1 MAELPPAARS
11 RLRARRWDAIVV
23 GGALPGLVTAAR
35 LCMDGQRVLVIEE
48 EAAARAFAPLREPF
62 LLAGAATG
70 GVLAALLRELSV
82 PLIDARRLEP
92 DPLAYQVVLPEARI
106 DVGGVART
114 GEELVTWGLAK
125 PDVAQPLLRALAR
138 SAAAERDALLASPV
152 VRAAGLRRLGRSP
165 APATRHARGMP
176 VEAAAPPP
184 ELAPFFNAQVRA
196 LCNLAGADPG
206 PEARA
211 RLLGSALEGGVAFP
225 SAEHSLRGLLR
236 ERILALHGEF
246 RTLPGGFELVAAEGE
261 PGVAP
266 ARSAELWLG
275 RVLVLNAPRGLL
287 ARLVR
292 EAEVAVPPLLE
303 APLPRRRRAALH
315 LRTRREV
322 IPSGMARRVIRLVDP
337 LQEADGTNVVS
348 IALHPVAAGSDAVHL
363 IASAVVDADDPDPA
377 RREAEIEGALRAL
390 MPFSEGRLARQPGF
404 RPRWDDDAALEDPA
418 PGAAWPAEV
427 EIRACSR
434 PPVYAL
440 ARSTLG
446 GLGAEGD
453 LLLGWRAGERI
464 AADLG

>member
-1 MAELPPAARS
+1 MADLPAVARS

-23 GGALPGLVTAAR
+23 GGALPGLVAAAR

-48 EAAARAFAPLREPF
+48 EAAARAFPPLREPF
-62 LLAGAATG
+62 LLAGAGSG
-70 GVLAALLRELSV
+70 GVLAVLLRELSV

-106 DVGGVART
+106 DVGGIART

-125 PDVAQPLLRALAR
+125 PDVVQPLLRALAR
-138 SAAAERDALLASPV
+138 SSAAERDALLASPV
-152 VRAAGLRRLGRSP
+152 VRAAGLRRLGRGP
-165 APATRHARGMP
+165 AQPTRHARGMP
-176 VEAAAPPP
+176 VEAATPPP
-184 ELAPFFNAQVRA
+184 ELAPFFEAQVRV
-196 LCNLAGADPG
+196 LSNLDRADPG

-211 RLLGSALEGGVAFP
+211 RLLGSALDGGAAFP

-246 RTLPGGFELVAAEGE
+246 RTLPGAFELVAADGE
-261 PGVAP
+261 PGLAP

-275 RVLVLNAPRGLL
+275 RVLVLNAHRGLL
-287 ARLVR
+287 ARLLR
-292 EAEVAVPPLLE
+292 EADLAVPPLLD
-303 APLPRRRRAALH
+303 APAPARRRAVVH

-322 IPSGMARRVIRLVDP
+322 IPSGMARRVVRLIDP
-337 LQEADGTNVVS
+337 LRPADGTNVLG
-348 IALHPVAAGSDAVHL
+348 IALHPLAAGSDAVHL
-363 IASAVVDADDPDPA
+363 IASAVVEADDPEPA
-377 RREAEIEGALRAL
+377 RREAEIEDAVRAL

-404 RPRWDDDAALEDPA
+404 HPRWDDDAALEDPA

-427 EIRACSR
+427 EIRAASR

-440 ARSTLG
+440 ARSALG